1 LQIPIH
7 RICKPSISFFGFNTS
22 WQIAKIDEIWKD
34 TETSWLQ
41 RANASR
47 PVQAAIVHALQE
59 AREGTDKEM
68 RKTVLFNTIVFAV
81 D

>member
-1 LQIPIH
+1 MKSG
-7 RICKPSISFFGFNTS
+7 RI
-22 WQIAKIDEIWKD
+22 
-34 TETSWLQ
+34 Q
-41 RANASR
+41 RQVGCNASR

-68 RKTVLFNTIVFAV
+68 RKTVLFNTIVFVV